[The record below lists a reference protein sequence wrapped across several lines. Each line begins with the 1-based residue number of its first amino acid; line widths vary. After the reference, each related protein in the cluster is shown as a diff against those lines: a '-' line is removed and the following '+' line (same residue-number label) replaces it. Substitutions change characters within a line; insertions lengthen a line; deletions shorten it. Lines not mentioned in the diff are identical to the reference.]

1 MLSKLTSVLTMTAM
15 LLHAVLGCCA
25 HHAHGCEHG
34 LSVEECQAEHVEHH
48 PKEAEVAHA
57 SHSNE
62 GHAGCSSHG
71 DSSHGDSSHGDDGDH
86 ESRDDLDGMQVTAD
100 EEHDSSPLPQDPCQ
114 QDCDGGD
121 CRFTQSSEV
130 KPPSQN
136 DGRLCCP
143 SALAA
148 FSMAASCRFAFEHL
162 TEESR
167 PPRALATG
175 CCRHMTQVWRL

>member
-15 LLHAVLGCCA
+15 LLHALLGCCA

-48 PKEAEVAHA
+48 LKAAEVAHA
-57 SHSNE
+57 GYSNE
-62 GHAGCSSHG
+62 GHAGCSSRG
-71 DSSHGDSSHGDDGDH
+71 DSSHGDYGDH
-86 ESRDDLDGMQVTAD
+86 ESRDDVGGMQVTAD

-121 CRFTQSSEV
+121 CRFTQSPEV
-130 KPPSQN
+130 KTPSLE

-143 SALAA
+143 SAFAA
-148 FSMAASCRFAFEHL
+148 FSMAASCRFAFEHFAA
-162 TEESR
+162 EPG
-167 PPRALATG
+167 PPRVLATG

>member
-15 LLHAVLGCCA
+15 LLHALLGCCT

-48 PKEAEVAHA
+48 LKAAEVAHA
-57 SHSNE
+57 GHSNE

-71 DSSHGDSSHGDDGDH
+71 NDGDH
-86 ESRDDLDGMQVTAD
+86 ESRDDVDGMQVTVH
-100 EEHDSSPLPQDPCQ
+100 EEHDSSSLPQDPCQ

-121 CRFTQSSEV
+121 CRFTQSPEV
-130 KPPSQN
+130 KTPSQD

-143 SALAA
+143 SSLAS
-148 FSMAASCRFAFEHL
+148 FPMAASCRFAFEPL
-162 TEESR
+162 TKESG